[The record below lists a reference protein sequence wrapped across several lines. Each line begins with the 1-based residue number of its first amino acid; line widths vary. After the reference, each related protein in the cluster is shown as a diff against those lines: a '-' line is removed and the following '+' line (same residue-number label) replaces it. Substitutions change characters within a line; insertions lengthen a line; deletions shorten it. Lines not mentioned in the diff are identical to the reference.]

1 MAMSEKSP
9 LTEYR
14 LTDHAQL
21 EMKRRQISEA
31 EVAQVLVA
39 PEQVEEVRPGRVVY
53 QSRVEF
59 GAPVRVYL
67 LRVFVDT
74 DRRPA
79 EVVTAYRTSR
89 IEKYWREES

>member
-1 MAMSEKSP
+1 MPEPLP

-39 PEQVEEVRPGRVVY
+39 PEQMEEVQPGRVVY

-59 GAPVRVYL
+59 GAPVRTYL
-67 LRVFVDT
+67 LRVFADI